1 MNSKLKGL
9 TFFCLIAMILM
20 CPVMMPCAYASSN
33 EVASQQDI
41 YKTVYLKNGTE
52 IKGTVTEEDGMI
64 KVVSVSGDV
73 FYFSKEEV
81 REIDDPTK
89 AVMRQRMRD
98 SLQLVKEQQL
108 AFKQQ
113 KKDSLQSVRM
123 QKREFRRENRL
134 SGYFLSLDFGST
146 LTPSSALY
154 SKMASAAI
162 INGYR
167 LCNWFQA
174 GVGLEYAYYN
184 YRPSFDIYLHLK
196 SPFLGRKK
204 VSPYISEDL
213 GYRADLGGNSIF
225 SGILSTTSLGVQF
238 NINDRNAISLGVVY
252 SLTAYGI
259 DTWHSLGLKLAY
271 TFYGNKKK

>member
-20 CPVMMPCAYASSN
+20 CPVMMPCAYASSY

-73 FYFSKEEV
+73 FYFSKEEI

-89 AVMRQRMRD
+89 AVMRQRERD
-98 SLQLVKEQQL
+98 SIQSARL
-108 AFKQQ
+108 Q
-113 KKDSLQSVRM
+113 KK
-123 QKREFRRENRL
+123 EFRRANRL

-174 GVGLEYAYYN
+174 GVGLEYAHYN

-252 SLTAYGI
+252 SLTAYES
-259 DTWHSLGLKLAY
+259 DKWHSLGLKLAY

>member
-213 GYRADLGGNSIF
+213 GYRADLGGIF

-259 DTWHSLGLKLAY
+259 DAWHSLGLKLAY